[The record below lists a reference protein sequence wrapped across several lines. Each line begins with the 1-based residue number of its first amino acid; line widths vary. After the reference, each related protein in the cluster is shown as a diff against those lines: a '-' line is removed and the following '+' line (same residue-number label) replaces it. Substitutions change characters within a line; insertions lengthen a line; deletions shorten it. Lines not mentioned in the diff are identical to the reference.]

1 MRCEM
6 VMLATRDPIPTY
18 RVYEDD
24 GRPIGQ
30 VLLPTTD
37 RLAGPG
43 AETILLRRRM
53 PDLLH

>member
-1 MRCEM
+1 M

-18 RVYEDD
+18 RVYDDD

-30 VLLPTTD
+30 VLLPTAD

-43 AETILLRRRM
+43 AETILLRRKM
-53 PDLLH
+53 PELMH

>member
-1 MRCEM
+1 M

-18 RVYEDD
+18 RVYDDD

-37 RLAGPG
+37 RLSGPG
-43 AETILLRRRM
+43 AETILLRRKT
-53 PDLLH
+53 PPIIH